1 MKTRCLFTL
10 LACLLAATATAQ
22 TDLTN
27 QIHDIYVESPIY
39 AKSET
44 SRDQTTF
51 AAMRAPII
59 KKLGE
64 NPKVR
69 AVEDRNCTYKL
80 LTIIQNYRRFT
91 QRDSTNGK
99 FYYKLEFNYII
110 AIKNTQTNEAVAQGM
125 TKKGYAESEKSYAD
139 ALAIACNK
147 LPYESDLNEVI
158 EEAFALVGLI
168 TKIEPDPKKPKR
180 AGNVYID
187 LGTNHGVRKN
197 QWFDVFLVK
206 DGNVSD
212 RIATLHLDKAE
223 ATFSISTR
231 QKPPILYARRRKTRN
246 NCSRSGTTTAT
257 AQNSPSYQGWR
268 ATSSRNWKK
277 PWILSPTSLT
287 PIDNS
292 YLFLSHFQQKSFPFI
307 T

>member
-91 QRDSTNGK
+91 LRDSTNGK

-110 AIKNTQTNEAVAQGM
+110 AIKNTQTNEAVAQGK

-147 LPYESDLNEVI
+147 LPYESDFNEVI

-168 TKIEPDPKKPKR
+168 TKIERDPKKPKR

-223 ATFSISTR
+223 ATYSICKAKKDKEQLLS
-231 QKPPILYARRRKTRN
+231 LWN
-246 NCSRSGTTTAT
+246 NNSNGAKFAVVSRMES
-257 AQNSPSYQGWR
+257 NIF
-268 ATSSRNWKK
+268 KK
-277 PWILSPTSLT
+277 LEKALDFVTNI
-287 PIDNS
+287 IDA
-292 YLFLSHFQQKSFPFI
+292 Y
-307 T
+307 

>member
-27 QIHDIYVESPIY
+27 QIHDIYVEPPIY

-69 AVEDRNCTYKL
+69 AVEARNCTYKL

-99 FYYKLEFNYII
+99 FYYKVEFQYTI
-110 AIKNTQTNEAVAQGM
+110 AIKNTQKNEVLAQGM
-125 TKKGYAESEKSYAD
+125 TKKGSAQSEKSYAD
-139 ALAIACNK
+139 ALSIACK
-147 LPYESDLNEVI
+147 TLPYESDINEVV

-168 TKIEPDPKKPKR
+168 TNVEPDPKKPKR
-180 AGNVYID
+180 AGKVYID
-187 LGTNHGVRKN
+187 LGTNHGIRKN
-197 QWFDVFLVK
+197 QWFDVFIVNN
-206 DGNVSD
+206 GEVSD
-212 RIATLHLDKAE
+212 RIATIHLDEAGETTSVCKAKKDKE
-223 ATFSISTR
+223 QLLSLW
-231 QKPPILYARRRKTRN
+231 QN
-246 NCSRSGTTTAT
+246 NNGAKFAVVSRMES
-257 AQNSPSYQGWR
+257 NIF
-268 ATSSRNWKK
+268 KK
-277 PWILSPTSLT
+277 LEKALDFVTNI
-287 PIDNS
+287 IDA
-292 YLFLSHFQQKSFPFI
+292 Y
-307 T
+307 